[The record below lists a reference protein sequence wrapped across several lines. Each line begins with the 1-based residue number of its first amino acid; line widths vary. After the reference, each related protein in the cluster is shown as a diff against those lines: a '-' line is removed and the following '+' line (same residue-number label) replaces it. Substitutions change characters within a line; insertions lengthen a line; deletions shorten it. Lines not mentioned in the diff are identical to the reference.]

1 VELDRTL
8 LAEHASHTLDGVTE
22 RAFVFEV
29 EGERCFGLLYRP
41 QDDAVRSDLGW
52 VVCHSYGLE
61 VLNLRRSER
70 GLARRLASLG
80 HPVLAFHRRGYGDS
94 SGALAD
100 STLEWHLRDTRAAA
114 ERLAAETGTTRLGL
128 IGGKFGGL
136 IAGLA
141 ARDGSAE
148 RLILMNPPLTGASY
162 FRRMIKE
169 MALVQLS
176 IRDEASRRST
186 EDMLAELERDGMVDV
201 LGFPIYRGLY
211 EPIKGEDLSADA
223 GAFSGHALLFQIS
236 KRSGVG
242 KETQAVADRLQANG
256 ATVRVEALREPPG
269 TTFGGV
275 AYVSTGDPMT
285 REDVQ
290 ATVVDG
296 IADAAAGW
304 MRETA

>member
-1 VELDRTL
+1 
-8 LAEHASHTLDGVTE
+8 
-22 RAFVFEV
+22 
-29 EGERCFGLLYRP
+29 
-41 QDDAVRSDLGW
+41 
-52 VVCHSYGLE
+52 
-61 VLNLRRSER
+61 
-70 GLARRLASLG
+70 
-80 HPVLAFHRRGYGDS
+80 
-94 SGALAD
+94 
-100 STLEWHLRDTRAAA
+100 
-114 ERLAAETGTTRLGL
+114 
-128 IGGKFGGL
+128 
-136 IAGLA
+136 
-141 ARDGSAE
+141 
-148 RLILMNPPLTGASY
+148 
-162 FRRMIKE
+162 

-176 IRDEASRRST
+176 IRDETSLRST